1 MPSQTL
7 WEHVADLARAWN
19 ENDNLGLVVG
29 ATHPDALRRVR
40 QIAPE
45 LWILA
50 PGVGAQGG
58 ELDAALRAGVRADGL
73 GLLVPVSRAISRA
86 ADPRQAAVELVEKM
100 RAVRD
105 AKHPGR
111 TADRGA
117 AASADAA
124 LIVFAV
130 SCVHPRSIRSP
141 IVVSSRGAG

>member
-1 MPSQTL
+1 M
-7 WEHVADLARAWN
+7 ADLARVWN

-86 ADPRQAAVELVEKM
+86 ANPRQAAVELVEKM

-105 AKHPGR
+105 AVNIGR
-111 TADRGA
+111 GRPQT
-117 AASADAA
+117 SADSF
-124 LIVFAV
+124 LYQRSSAV
-130 SCVHPRSIRSP
+130 VRVP
-141 IVVSSRGAG
+141 SSEQRGAG